1 MSGTNQEIESSNNTV
16 AVSSVYNSYN
26 IDSSVTGTTTETV
39 LVNLKVTGGDMGP
52 NGVLYIESELA
63 KIGGA
68 AGGTLRMYTSTVG
81 TNSIGN
87 TGVPAS
93 STLIGSYNISASPLN
108 PQPFS
113 RKIVNKNNAALNYIF
128 NTTQV
133 STNMYLATSNNAR
146 TLLNQN
152 TANDFWIVITAALA
166 SAADTFIVQNTQIYL
181 RKP

>member
-1 MSGTNQEIESSNNTV
+1 MSGTNQEIESGNSSV
-16 AVSSVYNSYN
+16 ATPSVYNSYN
-26 IDSSVTGTTTETV
+26 LDTSVTGSTTETV

-63 KIGGA
+63 KIGT
-68 AGGTLRMYTSTVG
+68 AGGGTARIYTSTVG

-93 STLIGSYNISASPLN
+93 STLIGSYNISAPPLC
-108 PQPFS
+108 PQTLS
-113 RKIVNKNNAALNYIF
+113 RKIVNKNNDALNYVF
-128 NTTQV
+128 NSAQ
-133 STNMYLATSNNAR
+133 LATNTYIAASNSAR

-166 SAADTFIVQNTQIYL
+166 SAADTFIVQNTQLYL